1 MVAALALCARR
12 QGGVA
17 QGELA
22 PVSAHDF
29 TFVLIWDLDWHLQ
42 MVGSMGSRVCRPWI
56 GALQDLLVVVIAL
69 HGRRVYTHRELRRVC
84 TDVVRD
90 MYEHL
95 EEIGRIVCGDATMDL
110 VAVCAQL
117 SYARVF

>member
-1 MVAALALCARR
+1 MVLSRLGTSTLRPRISEGLLALANGRIHGLTCLQAM
-12 QGGVA
+12 
-17 QGELA
+17 
-22 PVSAHDF
+22 
-29 TFVLIWDLDWHLQ
+29 DWRAAGH
-42 MVGSMGSRVCRPWI
+42 
-56 GALQDLLVVVIAL
+56 LLVVGIAL

-95 EEIGRIVCGDATMDL
+95 GEIGRIVCGDATMDL

-117 SYARVF
+117 SYARGF